1 MGAASCVGS
10 NMSTTEIPLIWWLAF
25 NAFVI
30 AMLALDLGVFHR
42 KAHVVGIKEA
52 LGSSAVWIAMA
63 LVFNIWIYFQL
74 GPQKGTEFLT
84 GYLIEKSLSVDNVFV
99 FAVLFTFFGIPPQY
113 QHRVLFWGIFGAL
126 IMRAAMIFAGA
137 ALIQNFTWII
147 YVFAALLI
155 LTGIK
160 MATGKHESINPE
172 KNIALKLLRRFMP
185 VTKEFCGQKFFIRQ
199 NGVLTATPLFA
210 VLLCIEV
217 TDVIFA
223 VDSIPA
229 IFAITQDTFIVY
241 TSNVFAI
248 LGLRA
253 LYFALSGLL
262 PYFHFLKYGL
272 GVILVFVGIKMSLA
286 HSTWKIDTLV
296 SLSVVASILLLSV
309 IASVVHRRLTQRD
322 S

>member
-1 MGAASCVGS
+1 MP
-10 NMSTTEIPLIWWLAF
+10 EIPLTWWVAF

-30 AMLALDLGVFHR
+30 TMLALDLGVFHR
-42 KAHVVGIKEA
+42 KAHAVRIKEA
-52 LGSSAVWIAMA
+52 LGWSAVWIAMA
-63 LVFNIWIYFQL
+63 LVFNAWIYFQL
-74 GPQKGTEFLT
+74 GPQKGAEFLT

-99 FAVLFTFFGIPPQY
+99 FAVLFTYFGIPAQY

-126 IMRAAMIFAGA
+126 VMRAGMIFAGA
-137 ALIQNFTWII
+137 ALIANFSWII

-155 LTGIK
+155 VTGIK
-160 MATGKHESINPE
+160 MAMGDHESIDPE
-172 KNIALKLLRRFMP
+172 KNIALKLLRRLMP
-185 VTKEFCGQKFFIRQ
+185 VTKEFHGQKFFVRQ
-199 NGVLTATPLFA
+199 NGARAATPLFA

-253 LYFALSGLL
+253 LYFALAGIL

-286 HSTWKIDTLV
+286 HSTWKIDTAV
-296 SLSVVASILLLSV
+296 SLAFVAATLVLSI
-309 IASVVHRRLTQRD
+309 IASVAHRRMTEKKP
-322 S
+322 

>member
-1 MGAASCVGS
+1 M
-10 NMSTTEIPLIWWLAF
+10 NEIPLMWWVTF
-25 NAFVI
+25 NVFVI
-30 AMLALDLGVFHR
+30 VMLALDLGVFHR
-42 KAHVVGIKEA
+42 KAHVVSMKEA
-52 LGSSAVWIAMA
+52 LGWSAVWIAMA
-63 LVFNIWIYFQL
+63 LAFNAWVWLEL

-99 FAVLFTFFGIPPQY
+99 FAVLFTFFGIPAQY

-126 IMRAAMIFAGA
+126 VMRAAMIFAGA
-137 ALIQNFTWII
+137 ALISNFTWII
-147 YVFAALLI
+147 YVFAALLVI
-155 LTGIK
+155 TGIK
-160 MATGKHESINPE
+160 MVAGKHEAIDPE

-185 VTKEFCGQKFFIRQ
+185 VTKEYHGQKFFIRQ
-199 NGVLTATPLFA
+199 NGVLAATPLFA
-210 VLLCIEV
+210 VLICIEM
-217 TDVIFA
+217 TDLIFA

-253 LYFALSGLL
+253 LYFALSGIL

-286 HSTWKIDTLV
+286 HSAWKIDTKV
-296 SLSVVASILLLSV
+296 SLAVVAAILAVSVAASV
-309 IASVVHRRLTQRD
+309 IHRRWTVRSGGDGQ
-322 S
+322 

>member
-1 MGAASCVGS
+1 M
-10 NMSTTEIPLIWWLAF
+10 WWVAF

-42 KAHVVGIKEA
+42 KAHEVRIKEA
-52 LGSSAVWIAMA
+52 LGWSAVWIAMA
-63 LVFNIWIYFQL
+63 LAFNVWVWLQL

-99 FAVLFTFFGIPPQY
+99 FAVLFTYFGIPAQY

-126 IMRAAMIFAGA
+126 VMRAAMIFAGA
-137 ALIQNFTWII
+137 ALISNFAWII
-147 YVFAALLI
+147 YVFAALLVF
-155 LTGIK
+155 TGIK
-160 MATGKHESINPE
+160 MVFGDHGSVDPE
-172 KNIALKLLRRFMP
+172 KNIALRALRRVMP
-185 VTKEFCGQKFFIRQ
+185 VNKEFHGQKFFVREK
-199 NGVLTATPLFA
+199 GALTATPLFA
-210 VLLCIEV
+210 VLLCIEM
-217 TDVIFA
+217 TDLVFA

-253 LYFALSGLL
+253 LYFALAGLL

-286 HSTWKIDTLV
+286 HSAWKIDTMV
-296 SLSVVASILLLSV
+296 SLATVASILAISV
-309 IASVVHRRLTQRD
+309 IASVVHRRMTAGRG
-322 S
+322 

>member
-1 MGAASCVGS
+1 M
-10 NMSTTEIPLIWWLAF
+10 NEIPLMWWVAF

-30 AMLALDLGVFHR
+30 TMLALDLGVFHR
-42 KAHVVGIKEA
+42 KAHVVGMKEA
-52 LGSSAVWIAMA
+52 LGWSAVWIAMA
-63 LVFNIWIYFQL
+63 LVFNVWVWFQL

-99 FAVLFTFFGIPPQY
+99 FAVLFTFFGIPAQY

-126 IMRAAMIFAGA
+126 VMRAVMIFAGA
-137 ALIQNFTWII
+137 ALIQNFTWVI

-155 LTGIK
+155 FTGIK
-160 MATGKHESINPE
+160 MVTGKHEAIDPE
-172 KNIALKLLRRFMP
+172 KNIALKLLRRLMP
-185 VTKEFCGQKFFIRQ
+185 VSKEFHGQKFFIRN

-210 VLLCIEV
+210 VLICIEM
-217 TDVIFA
+217 TDLVFA
-223 VDSIPA
+223 IDSIPA

-286 HSTWKIDTLV
+286 HSAYKIDTMV
-296 SLSVVASILLLSV
+296 SLVVVASILVISV
-309 IASVVHRRLTQRD
+309 IASVVHRRMTD
-322 S
+322 KTTP

>member
-1 MGAASCVGS
+1 M
-10 NMSTTEIPLIWWLAF
+10 NEIPLMWWVAF

-30 AMLALDLGVFHR
+30 SMLALDLGVFHR
-42 KAHVVGIKEA
+42 KAHAVSMKEA
-52 LGSSAVWIAMA
+52 LGWSVVWIAMA
-63 LVFNIWIYFQL
+63 MVFNVWIWHQM
-74 GPQKGTEFLT
+74 GPQKGVEFLT

-99 FAVLFTFFGIPPQY
+99 FAVLFTFFGIPAQY

-126 IMRAAMIFAGA
+126 VLRAAMIFAGA
-137 ALIQNFTWII
+137 ALIANFSWII
-147 YVFAALLI
+147 YVFAALLVF
-155 LTGIK
+155 TGIK
-160 MATGKHESINPE
+160 MIKGEHEAIDPE
-172 KNIALKLLRRFMP
+172 KNIAIRLLRRFMP
-185 VTKEFCGQKFFIRQ
+185 VTKEFHGQKFFVRN

-210 VLLCIEV
+210 VLLCIEM

-262 PYFHFLKYGL
+262 PYFQFLKYGL
-272 GVILVFVGIKMSLA
+272 GIILIFVGAKMSLA
-286 HSTWKIDTLV
+286 HTTWKIDTLV
-296 SLSVVASILLLSV
+296 SLAVVAGILALSVV
-309 IASVVHRRLTQRD
+309 ASVVHRRMTD
-322 S
+322 KA

>member
-1 MGAASCVGS
+1 MP
-10 NMSTTEIPLIWWLAF
+10 EIPLTWWVAF

-30 AMLALDLGVFHR
+30 TMLALDLGVFHR
-42 KAHVVGIKEA
+42 KAHAVRIKEA
-52 LGSSAVWIAMA
+52 LGWSAVWIAMA
-63 LVFNIWIYFQL
+63 LAFNVWVYFQL
-74 GPQKGTEFLT
+74 GPQKGAEFLT

-99 FAVLFTFFGIPPQY
+99 FAVLFTYFGIPAQY

-126 IMRAAMIFAGA
+126 VMRAAMIFAGA
-137 ALIQNFTWII
+137 ALIANFTWII

-155 LTGIK
+155 VTGIK
-160 MATGKHESINPE
+160 MAMGDHESIDPE
-172 KNIALKLLRRFMP
+172 KNIALKLLRRLMP
-185 VTKEFCGQKFFIRQ
+185 VTKEFHGQKFFVRQ
-199 NGVLTATPLFA
+199 NGVRAATPLFA

-253 LYFALSGLL
+253 LYFALAGIL

-272 GVILVFVGIKMSLA
+272 GIILVFVGIKMSLA
-286 HSTWKIDTLV
+286 HSAWKIDTAV
-296 SLSVVASILLLSV
+296 SLAVVASILAISV
-309 IASVVHRRLTQRD
+309 IASVVHRRMTAKER
-322 S
+322 